1 MTQLE
6 FKERTGLTPGEEE
19 FSLIHAIY
27 METRLD
33 KDEFCQDFKKHG
45 GSKIIDDLHVTAVN
59 YKLKSQQQKEAINE
73 TADILL
79 GKAQAY
85 NDTDLYRMA
94 VKLIGQKKV
103 VLRKL
108 EMGLPLWDEDKEL
121 ITEFLR
127 K

>member
-19 FSLIHAIY
+19 FILIHAIY
-27 METRLD
+27 METSLD

-45 GSKIIDDLHVTAVN
+45 ASKIINDLHATAVN
-59 YKLKSQQQKEAINE
+59 YKLKSQQQKKAINE

-85 NDTDLYRMA
+85 NDTDFYRMA
-94 VKLIGQKKV
+94 VKLIGQKQV
-103 VLRKL
+103 VLHKL

-121 ITEFLR
+121 ITEFL
-127 K
+127 KK

>member
-1 MTQLE
+1 MTQKE

-33 KDEFCQDFKKHG
+33 KDEFCKDFKMHG
-45 GSKIIDDLHVTAVN
+45 ASKIINDLHATAVN
-59 YKLKSQQQKEAINE
+59 YQLKSKHQEEDINY

-79 GKAQAY
+79 GKAEAY
-85 NDTDLYRMA
+85 NDTDFYKMA
-94 VKLIGQKKV
+94 VRLIGQKRV

-108 EMGLPLWDEDKEL
+108 EMGIPLWDEDKEL
-121 ITEFLR
+121 ITEFL
-127 K
+127 KK